1 MSVSVGGSGGYI
13 AAEVNG
19 DLSGGSFAIGPSA
32 LPVEMHGL
40 VTFGKIIISW

>member
-19 DLSGGSFAIGPSA
+19 DLSGGSLCRNIKDDKFR
-32 LPVEMHGL
+32 
-40 VTFGKIIISW
+40 